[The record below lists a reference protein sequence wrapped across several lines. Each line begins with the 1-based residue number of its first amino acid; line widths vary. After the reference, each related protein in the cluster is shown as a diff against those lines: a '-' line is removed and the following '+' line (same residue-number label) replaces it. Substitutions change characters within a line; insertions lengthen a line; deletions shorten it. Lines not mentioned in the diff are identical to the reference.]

1 MLRLLKTFSNALV
14 VTISHM
20 ERVHGGTM
28 GPAWHMY
35 LGVAHTRSLLL
46 LLRSIIFTKY
56 NHLWLRLSPCIAC
69 GFVVVTLV
77 IADLNT
83 GHFVIVDLNTGHWRH
98 SLRRS
103 FVPGS
108 EQASHHLTESDNR
121 TGKRTLPV
129 GFPKNGL
136 FPFGSRIQSHS

>member
-1 MLRLLKTFSNALV
+1 
-14 VTISHM
+14 
-20 ERVHGGTM
+20 
-28 GPAWHMY
+28 MY

-77 IADLNT
+77 IA
-83 GHFVIVDLNTGHWRH
+83 DLNTGHWRH